1 MVHFTG
7 ECFFAY
13 EFTESVFT
21 FFSILMCLWGLKALE
36 EKSGA
41 LLVLKYVLS
50 AGGAIVLGVYVLL
63 QWDNLYFISQ
73 EKNFFWDFVIILGI
87 VALLHLIDCLL
98 QLSQKKHMAVS
109 KNHHKK
115 EFVTF

>member
-73 EKNFFWDFVIILGI
+73 EKTFLGFCNYTWYCCFI
-87 VALLHLIDCLL
+87 AFDRLLAATLT
-98 QLSQKKHMAVS
+98 KKAYGGI
-109 KNHHKK
+109 KK
-115 EFVTF
+115 SS